1 MNHIFHKLSYNLQEK
16 ILPKIFV
23 YQQIYKTN
31 LLKQLNSYI
40 KYGAYNILF
49 NNYTIRPIKKNN
61 PHSKAFY
68 KYFFTLNTPQT
79 KKKTTTL

>member
-23 YQQIYKTN
+23 YQQIYKIN

-40 KYGAYNILF
+40 KYSTYNILF
-49 NNYTIRPIKKNN
+49 NT
-61 PHSKAFY
+61 
-68 KYFFTLNTPQT
+68 
-79 KKKTTTL
+79 